1 MSSRIFVPFDNNPVN
16 TFVTT
21 TDYTVPTGKFAKVI
35 CNIQHAVLLLNNK
48 VIDYEISAP
57 DAFSISDGGS
67 QSTSLIL
74 MDTSIRYGKY
84 YVSMS
89 NSHYNNN
96 RYCQLRHY
104 RNGNLIWTSS
114 NVRDFNGATNGSSSA
129 YRTIEKGDQFYR
141 FMSGS
146 NDSGSFTCVFYSDP
160 VGTSNYIRNTKVYEL
175 WLKEGDVI
183 SLQNPIGNTNVQTT
197 GDGFDT
203 IASLTVQEYNK
214 VS

>member
-1 MSSRIFVPFDNNPVN
+1 MSSRVFVPFDNNPVN

-48 VIDYEISAP
+48 VIDYELNVS
-57 DAFSISDGGS
+57 DSFSISDGGT

-74 MDTSIRYGKY
+74 MHTSTRHGKY

-89 NSHYNNN
+89 SSHGNNN
-96 RYCQLRHY
+96 RFCQLRHY
-104 RNGNLIWTSS
+104 RNNSLIWTSS
-114 NVRDFNGATNGSSSA
+114 NVPDAGGNSAA

-141 FMSGS
+141 FMNGN
-146 NDSGSFTCVFYSDP
+146 NDFGSFTCTFYSDST
-160 VGTSNYIRNTKVYEL
+160 GTSNSNYIGNRKVYEL

-183 SLQNPIGNTNVQTT
+183 SLQNPVGNTNIQTT
-197 GDGFDT
+197 GNGFDT